1 MSSYKIIDQTGGA
14 PGQFVIKISVAAAD
28 FADNTEVDLGV
39 DVPSDALV
47 EYAYINVTTAE
58 ATATTKTLDVGLLSS
73 ESGGD
78 ADGFL
83 DGVSVASAVPAI
95 PTLVNGGNTLGA
107 LLRVASGVTAG
118 DNSYEPHSTESV
130 TAKSVSATFG
140 DAAGATELVADI
152 YLILRRCTIVG

>member
-14 PGQFVIKISVAAAD
+14 PGQFVIKVSVAAAD
-28 FADNTEVDLGV
+28 FADNSEVDLNV

-58 ATATTKTLDVGLLSS
+58 TTATTKTLDVGLLSS

-95 PTLVNGGNTLGA
+95 PTLASGGQTLGA
-107 LLRVASGVTAG
+107 LLRADESGAG
-118 DNSYEPHSTESV
+118 VLVPEPHSTESV

-140 DAAGATELVADI
+140 DAGGANELVADI
-152 YLILRRCTIVG
+152 YLICRRCTIAG